1 MCWLDDGDEKS
12 EGGNAVVGHDERESS
27 ESEAT
32 DEHETSTRTTADDDG
47 LAQQASGDKQA
58 SAKSE
63 TSESSAEDVDKDHS
77 IVEVMTDVPSSTP
90 QETVGERLE
99 KAGIRTDGEQ
109 NY

>member
-1 MCWLDDGDEKS
+1 MCWLDGGDEKS
-12 EGGNAVVGHDERESS
+12 EAGNAVVGHDQREIS

-32 DEHETSTRTTADDDG
+32 DEHETTTRTTADDDD
-47 LAQQASGDKQA
+47 LAQQASDDKQA

-63 TSESSAEDVDKDHS
+63 TSESSAEDVDKEDS
-77 IVEVMTDVPSSTP
+77 IVEVRADVPSSAP

-99 KAGIRTDGEQ
+99 KAGIRTDGEE